1 MGKYKIGGLEME
13 ETNEISLQE
22 IFMILWNKVWVII
35 LCTLIGGVA
44 AFGISAFVLDP
55 TYTSR
60 VSMYVNSNT
69 ERENTIANLNDIN
82 ASQKLVSTYIEI
94 LKSDNVLSKVITE
107 TGFHYTPEQIRKM
120 LTASAVNGTEI
131 FEVKVTTKD
140 ADEAAVI
147 ANTIAAV
154 APEEIIRVVKAGS
167 VELIDEAVPATSP
180 SSPNVLLNTIIG
192 LMLGGVLSVLG
203 VLVAEMLDNRIK
215 TEDDLKKGYDFPI
228 LGTIP
233 DLEDAATRIK

>member
-107 TGFHYTPEQIRKM
+107 TGFTYTPEQIRKM

-131 FEVKVTTKD
+131 FEVKITTED
-140 ADEAAVI
+140 ANEAAVI

-192 LMLGGVLSVLG
+192 LLLGGVLSVLG

>member
-1 MGKYKIGGLEME
+1 MGKDKTGGLEME

-69 ERENTIANLNDIN
+69 ERENTIASLNDIN

-107 TGFHYTPEQIRKM
+107 TGFTYTPGQIRKM

-131 FEVKVTTKD
+131 FEVKITTED
-140 ADEAAVI
+140 ANEAAVI

-215 TEDDLKKGYDFPI
+215 NEDDLKKGYDFPI

>member
-107 TGFHYTPEQIRKM
+107 TGFTYTPEQIRKM

-131 FEVKVTTKD
+131 FEVKITTKD
-140 ADEAAVI
+140 ANEAAVI

-215 TEDDLKKGYDFPI
+215 NEDDLKKAFDFPI

>member
-1 MGKYKIGGLEME
+1 ME

-22 IFMILWNKVWVII
+22 IFIILWDKALLILLCILVGGIGAWSISHYII
-35 LCTLIGGVA
+35 
-44 AFGISAFVLDP
+44 DP

-60 VSMYVNSNT
+60 ISMYVNNNQEPQST
-69 ERENTIANLNDIN
+69 VANINDIN

-94 LKSDNVLSKVITE
+94 LKSDNVLGKVSAAIDAE
-107 TGFHYTPEQIRKM
+107 YTTDELREM
-120 LTASAVNGTEI
+120 MTASSVNGTEI

-140 ADEAAVI
+140 PEEAAHI

-180 SSPNVLLNTIIG
+180 TAPNTMLNTIIG
-192 LMLGGVLSVLG
+192 MMLGAVLSVLG
-203 VLVAEMLDNRIK
+203 VLVASMLDNRVK
-215 TEDDLKKGYDFPI
+215 DEEDLKKYHDLPI
-228 LGTIP
+228 LGCIP
-233 DLEDAATRIK
+233 DLEAAQNRIK

>member
-1 MGKYKIGGLEME
+1 ME

-107 TGFHYTPEQIRKM
+107 TGFNYTPEQIRKM

-131 FEVKVTTKD
+131 FEVKITTKD

-167 VELIDEAVPATSP
+167 VELIDEAVPATQP
-180 SSPNVLLNTIIG
+180 SSPNVLLNTVIG

-215 TEDDLKKGYDFPI
+215 HEDDLKKAFDFPI

-233 DLEDAATRIK
+233 DLEDAVTRIK

>member
-1 MGKYKIGGLEME
+1 MGKDKIGGLEME

-22 IFMILWNKVWVII
+22 ILMILWNKVWVII

-131 FEVKVTTKD
+131 FEVKITTED
-140 ADEAAVI
+140 ANEAAVI

-167 VELIDEAVPATSP
+167 VELIDEAVPATSS
-180 SSPNVLLNTIIG
+180 SSPNVLLNTVIG